1 MVWYSQGHARKDSDH
16 LAVTRRTGSNRA
28 RLGLA
33 VVRVGE
39 GCPAPMTF
47 LQPAAFWLLGLIPL
61 VVILHL
67 LRAAATRQL
76 VPSTFLWRDLGRDP
90 EVARRWR
97 PPRLTL
103 VLLLQ
108 LLAIA
113 AASFALAMPR
123 VTTPPG
129 RHLVLVLDASGSMLA
144 TDERPTRFDEAVRR
158 ARLLLV
164 GLGPSDVAT
173 IVRAGPR
180 PRPVVTA
187 VDSLTAQ
194 GALGDVRPGGGTT
207 TMREAL
213 FVASDLA
220 RRSEDRTPEIVVF
233 TDGAFVDP
241 GDLSTLGVS
250 TRFDM
255 VGRDGNNRAVTGLS
269 VARQPGGPGTQ
280 SAVARLANYG
290 DQPARV
296 GLSLFVDDVL
306 SDRRDV
312 DLAAKGSTVA
322 AFEVPAGTR
331 RVAVKLAGGD
341 SLPSDDF
348 AEVSVDIGFVR
359 RVLLV
364 TRRPEALERA
374 LRAIPDLTVDTVTPE
389 KYDGS
394 GAEIVVLDGVIPN
407 TLPSGQLIVVNPPAG
422 QKLLTTKPEIQGV
435 QFSDFDP
442 RHPLLQSV
450 DLSAVRLA
458 KASPFQTPAW
468 ARVVA
473 ESPGG
478 PLIVEGREEGR
489 SVIGLGFDPS
499 ASGID
504 RMIAFPLLVANAIS
518 FLGGGDLAPS
528 LIPGRTVTLP
538 VGPGIS
544 SISLEMPNGEQK
556 RLTPEQGSVRLEEIE
571 LPGRYVIRE
580 SGVGAGEPRIFA
592 VNMTDDVE
600 SSIAPK
606 QRPAVTVP
614 PKPGSESILTPLE
627 IWPYLLTG
635 VLLLLVF
642 EWWRFGRR
650 GA

>member
-1 MVWYSQGHARKDSDH
+1 
-16 LAVTRRTGSNRA
+16 
-28 RLGLA
+28 
-33 VVRVGE
+33 
-39 GCPAPMTF
+39 MTF
-47 LQPAAFWLLGLIPL
+47 QQPVALWLLGLIP
-61 VVILHL
+61 VVLLLHM
-67 LRAAATRQL
+67 LRAAANRQL
-76 VPSTFLWRDLGRDP
+76 VPSAFLWRQLGRDP

-97 PPRLTL
+97 PPRMTW

-108 LLAIA
+108 ILAIA
-113 AASFALAMPR
+113 AASFALSQPR

-129 RHLVLVLDASGSMLA
+129 KHVVVVLDASGSMLA

-158 ARLLLV
+158 ARLLLATMSPV
-164 GLGPSDVAT
+164 DVAT

-180 PRPVVTA
+180 PRTVVTEA
-187 VDSLTAQ
+187 DSGAAQAALT
-194 GALGDVRPGGGTT
+194 DVRGGGGASA
-207 TMREAL
+207 MREAL
-213 FVASDLA
+213 FVASDIA
-220 RRSEDRTPEIVVF
+220 RRSVDRDAEIVVL

-241 GDLSTLGVS
+241 GDLTPLGVS
-250 TRFDM
+250 TRFEII
-255 VGRDGNNRAVTGLS
+255 GRDVANRAVTSLS

-312 DLAAKGSTVA
+312 EIGGKGQTVA
-322 AFEVPAGTR
+322 AFDVPAGVR

-341 SLPSDDF
+341 ALPADDF

-374 LRAIPDLTVDTVTPE
+374 LRAIPDLTVDTVSPDR
-389 KYDGS
+389 YDGS
-394 GAEIVVLDGVIPN
+394 GAEIVVLDGVVPT

-422 QKLLTTKPEIQGV
+422 QQLLPVGPEIQGI

-442 RHPLLQSV
+442 RHPLLQAV

-458 KASPFQTPAW
+458 KATPFQTPPW

-473 ESPGG
+473 QAPGG
-478 PLIVEGREEGR
+478 PLILEGRENGR
-489 SVIGLGFDPS
+489 SVIGLGFEPS
-499 ASGID
+499 GSGID

-528 LIPGRTVTLP
+528 LLPGRTVSLP
-538 VGPGIS
+538 VAPNITS
-544 SISLEMPNGEQK
+544 VSLELPDGQEK
-556 RLTPEQGSVRLEEIE
+556 RLTIEGGAVRLEEIE

-580 SGVGAGEPRIFA
+580 AGVGAGEPRIFA
-592 VNMTDDVE
+592 VNMADDVE
-600 SSIAPK
+600 SSIAPR
-606 QRPAVTVP
+606 QRPAVSAP
-614 PKPGSESILTPLE
+614 PKPGDGQIVTPLE
-627 IWPYLLTG
+627 IWPFLVGAALLF
-635 VLLLLVF
+635 LVF

-650 GA
+650 G

>member
-1 MVWYSQGHARKDSDH
+1 
-16 LAVTRRTGSNRA
+16 
-28 RLGLA
+28 
-33 VVRVGE
+33 
-39 GCPAPMTF
+39 MTF
-47 LQPAAFWLLGLIPL
+47 LQPAALWLLGLIPL
-61 VVILHL
+61 VVLLHL
-67 LRAAATRQL
+67 LRAAADRRL
-76 VPSTFLWRDLGRDP
+76 VPSAFLWRELGRDP

-97 PPRLTL
+97 PPRPTL

-108 LLAIA
+108 IMAVA
-113 AASFALAMPR
+113 AAAFALSMPR

-129 RHLVLVLDASGSMLA
+129 RHVVIVLDASGSMLS

-158 ARLLLV
+158 ARVLLATLT
-164 GLGPSDVAT
+164 PTDVAT

-180 PRPVVTA
+180 PRA
-187 VDSLTAQ
+187 VATEIDSIAAQ
-194 GALGDVRPGGGTT
+194 GALGEVRPGGGVAA
-207 TMREAL
+207 MREAL

-220 RRSEDRTPEIVVF
+220 RRSENRAAEIVVLS
-233 TDGAFVDP
+233 DGAFVDP
-241 GDLSTLGVS
+241 GDLSALGVA
-250 TRFDM
+250 TRFETI
-255 VGRDGNNRAVTGLS
+255 GRETANRAVTSLS

-280 SAVARLANYG
+280 SAIARLANYG
-290 DQPARV
+290 EQPARV

-312 DLAAKGSTVA
+312 DLAAKGQTVA
-322 AFEVPAGTR
+322 AFDVPAGVR

-341 SLPSDDF
+341 LLPADDV

-374 LRAIPDLTVDTVTPE
+374 LKAIPDLQVDTVSPD

-394 GAEIVVLDGVIPN
+394 GAEIVVLDGVVPS
-407 TLPSGQLIVVNPPAG
+407 TLPSGQLIVVNPPTG
-422 QKLLTTKPEIQGV
+422 QQLLPVGPEIQGV

-442 RHPLLQSV
+442 RHPLLQAV

-458 KASPFQTPAW
+458 KATPFQTPPW

-473 ESPGG
+473 EAPGG
-478 PLIVEGREEGR
+478 PLILEGRDAGR
-489 SVIGLGFDPS
+489 SVIGLGFEPS
-499 ASGID
+499 GSGID

-528 LIPGRTVTLP
+528 LVPGRTVNLP
-538 VGPGIS
+538 VPPNVTGVT
-544 SISLEMPNGEQK
+544 LETPDGQQR

-580 SGVGAGEPRIFA
+580 TGPGAGEPRIFA

-600 SSIAPK
+600 SAISP
-606 QRPAVTVP
+606 RPREAVTVP
-614 PKPGSESILTPLE
+614 PRPGDGQIVTPLE
-627 IWPYLLTG
+627 IWPFLVG
-635 VLLLLVF
+635 GALLLLVF

-650 GA
+650 G

>member
-1 MVWYSQGHARKDSDH
+1 
-16 LAVTRRTGSNRA
+16 
-28 RLGLA
+28 
-33 VVRVGE
+33 
-39 GCPAPMTF
+39 MTYQWPDA
-47 LQPAAFWLLGLIPL
+47 LWLLGLIP
-61 VVILHL
+61 VVVLLHL
-67 LRAAATRQL
+67 LRAAANRQL
-76 VPSTFLWRDLGRDP
+76 VPSAFLWRELGRDP

-97 PPRLTL
+97 PPRPTV

-108 LLAIA
+108 ILAITA
-113 AASFALAMPR
+113 AAFALSMPR
-123 VTTPPG
+123 LTTPPG
-129 RHLVLVLDASGSMLA
+129 RHVVIVLDASGSMLA
-144 TDERPTRFDEAVRR
+144 IDERPTRFDEAVRR
-158 ARLLLV
+158 ARLLLAT
-164 GLGPSDVAT
+164 LSPTDVAT

-180 PRPVVTA
+180 PRPVATA
-187 VDSLTAQ
+187 VDSIAAQ
-194 GALGDVRPGGGTT
+194 GALGEVRAGGGTT
-207 TMREAL
+207 AMREAL

-220 RRSEDRTPEIVVF
+220 RRSQDRAAEIVVL

-241 GDLSTLGVS
+241 GDLSALGVA
-250 TRFDM
+250 TRFEI
-255 VGRDGNNRAVTGLS
+255 VGREAANRAVTGLS

-312 DLAAKGSTVA
+312 DLAAKGQTVA
-322 AFEVPAGTR
+322 AFEVPAGVR

-341 SLPSDDF
+341 SLPADDF

-374 LRAIPDLTVDTVTPE
+374 LKSIPDLKVDTVSPDR
-389 KYDGS
+389 YDGS
-394 GAEIVVLDGVIPN
+394 GAEIVVLDGVVPSP
-407 TLPSGQLIVVNPPAG
+407 LPSGQLIVVSPPAG
-422 QKLLTTKPEIQGV
+422 QQLLPIGPEIQGV

-442 RHPLLQSV
+442 RHPLLQAV

-458 KASPFQTPAW
+458 KATPFQTPPW

-473 ESPGG
+473 EAPGG
-478 PLIVEGREEGR
+478 PLILEGREEGR

-499 ASGID
+499 GSGID

-528 LIPGRTVTLP
+528 LTPGRTVSLPIAPGVTGITLETP
-538 VGPGIS
+538 DGD
-544 SISLEMPNGEQK
+544 QRK
-556 RLTPEQGSVRLEEIE
+556 LTPEQGSVRLEEIE

-580 SGVGAGEPRIFA
+580 TGAAAGEPRIFA
-592 VNMTDDVE
+592 VNVADDAE
-600 SSIAPK
+600 SSIAP
-606 QRPAVTVP
+606 RPRQAVTVP
-614 PKPGSESILTPLE
+614 PKSGDDQIVTPLE
-627 IWPYLLTG
+627 LWPFLVG
-635 VLLLLVF
+635 GALLLLVF

-650 GA
+650 G

>member
-1 MVWYSQGHARKDSDH
+1 
-16 LAVTRRTGSNRA
+16 
-28 RLGLA
+28 
-33 VVRVGE
+33 
-39 GCPAPMTF
+39 
-47 LQPAAFWLLGLIPL
+47 
-61 VVILHL
+61 VILHL
-67 LRAAATRQL
+67 LRAAADRQL

-90 EVARRWR
+90 EVARRIR

-103 VLLLQ
+103 LLLLQ
-108 LLAIA
+108 ILAIA
-113 AASFALAMPR
+113 AASFALSMPR
-123 VTTPPG
+123 ITTPPG
-129 RHLVLVLDASGSMLA
+129 KHLVLVLDASGSMLA

-164 GLGPSDVAT
+164 SLGPTDVAT

-180 PRPVVTA
+180 PRPIVTA
-187 VDSLTAQ
+187 VDPVTAQ
-194 GALGDVRPGGGTT
+194 AALGEIKAGGGGTA
-207 TMREAL
+207 MREAL

-220 RRSEDRTPEIVVF
+220 RRSEDRTSEIVVLS
-233 TDGAFVDP
+233 DGAFVDP
-241 GDLSTLGVS
+241 GDLSTLGVA
-250 TRFDM
+250 TRFDL
-255 VGRDGNNRAVTGLS
+255 VGRDANNRAVTGLS
-269 VARQPGGPGTQ
+269 VARQPGGPGAQ
-280 SAVARLANYG
+280 SAIARLANYG

-359 RVLLV
+359 KVLLV

-389 KYDGS
+389 RYDGT
-394 GAEIVVLDGVIPN
+394 GAEIVVLDGVIPP

-422 QKLLTTKPEIQGV
+422 QKLLSVGQEIQGV

-442 RHPLLQSV
+442 RHPLLQAV
-450 DLSAVRLA
+450 DLSAVRLVKA
-458 KASPFQTPAW
+458 TPFQASPW

-473 ESPGG
+473 ESTGG

-528 LIPGRTVTLP
+528 LEPGRTVNLP
-538 VGPGIS
+538 VGPGITS
-544 SISLEMPNGEQK
+544 VTLETPNGEQK
-556 RLTPEQGSVRLEEIE
+556 RLRPEQGSVRLEEIE
-571 LPGRYVIRE
+571 MPGRYVIRE
-580 SGVGAGEPRIFA
+580 TGSGAGEPRIFA
-592 VNMTDDVE
+592 VNMADDVE

-606 QRPAVTVP
+606 PRDAVTAP
-614 PKPGSESILTPLE
+614 PKPGEDRILTPFE
-627 IWPYLLTG
+627 IWPYLLGT

-650 GA
+650 PS

>member
-1 MVWYSQGHARKDSDH
+1 
-16 LAVTRRTGSNRA
+16 
-28 RLGLA
+28 
-33 VVRVGE
+33 
-39 GCPAPMTF
+39 MTYQ
-47 LQPAAFWLLGLIPL
+47 QPEALWLLGLIPL

-67 LRAAATRQL
+67 LRAAANRQL
-76 VPSTFLWRDLGRDP
+76 VPSAFLWRELGRDP

-97 PPRLTL
+97 PPRPTL

-108 LLAIA
+108 VLAIA
-113 AASFALAMPR
+113 AAAFALSMPR
-123 VTTPPG
+123 LTTPPG
-129 RHLVLVLDASGSMLA
+129 RHVVVVLDASGSMLA
-144 TDERPTRFDEAVRR
+144 TDERPTRFEEAVRR
-158 ARLLLV
+158 ARLLLAT
-164 GLGPSDVAT
+164 LAPTDVAT

-180 PRPVVTA
+180 PRPVATA
-187 VDSLTAQ
+187 VDSIAAQ
-194 GALGDVRPGGGTT
+194 GALGEVRPGGGATA
-207 TMREAL
+207 MREAL

-220 RRSEDRTPEIVVF
+220 RRQQDRAAEIVVM

-241 GDLSTLGVS
+241 GDLAALGVT
-250 TRFDM
+250 TRFEII
-255 VGRDGNNRAVTGLS
+255 GREPANRAVTGLS

-312 DLAAKGSTVA
+312 DLAAKGQTVA
-322 AFEVPAGTR
+322 AFEVPAGVR

-341 SLPSDDF
+341 ALPADDF

-374 LRAIPDLTVDTVTPE
+374 LKAIPDLTVDTVSPDR
-389 KYDGS
+389 YDGS
-394 GAEIVVLDGVIPN
+394 GAEIVVLDGVVPS
-407 TLPSGQLIVVNPPAG
+407 TLPSGQLIVVSPPAG
-422 QKLLTTKPEIQGV
+422 QQLLPIGPEIQGV

-442 RHPLLQSV
+442 RHPLLQAI

-458 KASPFQTPAW
+458 RATPFQTPPW

-473 ESPGG
+473 EAPGG
-478 PLIVEGREEGR
+478 PLILEGREEGR
-489 SVIGLGFDPS
+489 SVIGLGFEPS

-504 RMIAFPLLVANAIS
+504 RMIAFPLLVANAVA

-528 LIPGRTVTLP
+528 LVPGRTVSLP
-538 VGPGIS
+538 VAPGVTGVT
-544 SISLEMPNGEQK
+544 LETPDGEQRK
-556 RLTPEQGSVRLEEIE
+556 LTPEQGSVRLDEIE

-580 SGVGAGEPRIFA
+580 SGAAAGEPRIFA
-592 VNMTDDVE
+592 VNVADDAE
-600 SSIAPK
+600 SSIAP
-606 QRPAVTVP
+606 RPREAVTVP
-614 PKPGSESILTPLE
+614 PMPGDDRIVTPLE
-627 IWPYLLTG
+627 IWPFLVG
-635 VLLLLVF
+635 GALLLLVF

-650 GA
+650 G

>member
-1 MVWYSQGHARKDSDH
+1 
-16 LAVTRRTGSNRA
+16 
-28 RLGLA
+28 
-33 VVRVGE
+33 
-39 GCPAPMTF
+39 MTF

-61 VVILHL
+61 VVVLHL
-67 LRAAATRQL
+67 LRAAAQRQL
-76 VPSTFLWRDLGRDP
+76 VPSAFLWRDLGRDP

-97 PPRLTL
+97 PPRITL

-108 LLAIA
+108 ILAIA
-113 AASFALAMPR
+113 AASFALSMPR
-123 VTTPPG
+123 LTTPPG
-129 RHLVLVLDASGSMLA
+129 KHLVIVLDASASMLA
-144 TDERPTRFDEAVRR
+144 TDERPTRFDEAIRR

-164 GLGPSDVAT
+164 GLAPTDVAT

-187 VDSLTAQ
+187 VDPFTAQ
-194 GALGDVRPGGGTT
+194 TALGDVHPGAGTT

-220 RRSEDRTPEIVVF
+220 RRSEDRAAEIVVY

-241 GDLSTLGVS
+241 GDLSTLGVN
-250 TRFDM
+250 TRFETI
-255 VGRDGNNRAVTGLS
+255 GRETANRAVTGLS

-296 GLSLFVDDVL
+296 GLTLYVDDVL
-306 SDRRDV
+306 TDRRDV
-312 DLAAKGSTVA
+312 DLGAKGQTVA
-322 AFEVPAGTR
+322 AFDVPAGAR
-331 RVAVKLAGGD
+331 RVAVKLNGGD
-341 SLPSDDF
+341 AMPADDY

-374 LRAIPDLTVDTVTPE
+374 LRSIPDLKVDTVTPE

-394 GAEIVVLDGVIPN
+394 GAEIVVLDGVVPSQ
-407 TLPSGQLIVVNPPAG
+407 LPTGQLIVVAPPPT
-422 QKLLTTKPEIQGV
+422 QKLLPVGPEIQGV

-458 KASPFQTPAW
+458 KATPFQTPPW

-473 ESPGG
+473 QAPGG
-478 PLIVEGREEGR
+478 PLIVEGTEEGR
-489 SVIGLGFDPS
+489 SVVALGFDPS

-504 RMIAFPLLVANAIS
+504 RMIAFPLLVANAVS
-518 FLGGGDLAPS
+518 FLGGGELSPS
-528 LIPGRTVTLP
+528 LVPGHPVNLP
-538 VGPGIS
+538 VGPGITS
-544 SISLEMPNGEQK
+544 VNLEQPDGDSRN
-556 RLTPEQGSVRLEEIE
+556 LTPEQGSVRLDEIE
-571 LPGRYVIRE
+571 MPGRYTIRE
-580 SGVGAGEPRIFA
+580 VGAGAGDPRIFA
-592 VNMTDDVE
+592 VNVADGAE
-600 SSIAPK
+600 SSIAP
-606 QRPAVTVP
+606 RPHDAVSVP
-614 PKPGSESILTPLE
+614 PTPGSEKIVTPYE
-627 IWPYLLTG
+627 IWPFLVGGALLF
-635 VLLLLVF
+635 LVF

-650 GA
+650 G

>member
-1 MVWYSQGHARKDSDH
+1 
-16 LAVTRRTGSNRA
+16 
-28 RLGLA
+28 
-33 VVRVGE
+33 
-39 GCPAPMTF
+39 MTYQ
-47 LQPAAFWLLGLIPL
+47 QPEALWLLGLIPL
-61 VVILHL
+61 VILLHL
-67 LRAAATRQL
+67 LRAAANRQL
-76 VPSTFLWRDLGRDP
+76 VPSAFLWRDLGRDP

-97 PPRLTL
+97 PPRPTL

-108 LLAIA
+108 ILAITA
-113 AASFALAMPR
+113 AAFALSMPR
-123 VTTPPG
+123 LTTPPG
-129 RHLVLVLDASGSMLA
+129 RHVVIVLDASGSMLA
-144 TDERPTRFDEAVRR
+144 TDERPSRFDEAVRR
-158 ARLLLV
+158 ARLLLAT
-164 GLGPSDVAT
+164 LAPTDVAT

-180 PRPVVTA
+180 PRTVVNA
-187 VDSLTAQ
+187 VDSIAAQ
-194 GALGDVRPGGGTT
+194 GALGEVRPGGGTGA
-207 TMREAL
+207 MREAL

-220 RRSEDRTPEIVVF
+220 RRQQDRAAEIVVL

-241 GDLSTLGVS
+241 GDLSTLGVA

-255 VGRDGNNRAVTGLS
+255 VGRETANRAVTGLS

-312 DLAAKGSTVA
+312 DLAAKGQTVA
-322 AFEVPAGTR
+322 AFEVPAGVR

-341 SLPSDDF
+341 ALPADDF

-374 LRAIPDLTVDTVTPE
+374 LKSIPDLKVDSVTPDR
-389 KYDGS
+389 YDGS
-394 GAEIVVLDGVIPN
+394 GAEIVVLDGFVPP
-407 TLPSGQLIVVNPPAG
+407 TLPSGQLIVVSPPTG
-422 QKLLTTKPEIQGV
+422 QQLLPTKPEIEGV

-458 KASPFQTPAW
+458 KATPFQTPAW

-473 ESPGG
+473 EAPGG
-478 PLIVEGREEGR
+478 PLILEGKEEGR
-489 SVIGLGFDPS
+489 SVIGLGFEPS

-528 LIPGRTVTLP
+528 LVPGRSVTLP
-538 VGPGIS
+538 VPPGVSGIT
-544 SISLEMPNGEQK
+544 LETPDGEQR
-556 RLTPEQGSVRLEEIE
+556 RLPADQGSVRLEEIE

-580 SGVGAGEPRIFA
+580 TGSGAGEARIFA
-592 VNMTDDVE
+592 VNVADDAE

-606 QRPAVTVP
+606 PRQAVTVP
-614 PKPGSESILTPLE
+614 PKPGSDQIVTPLE
-627 IWPYLLTG
+627 IWPYLVG
-635 VLLLLVF
+635 GALLLLVF

-650 GA
+650 G